1 MIKKNKKFQRIV
13 ITTGESSGIGPDI
26 IIMSAQKKWPVE
38 LVVCAD
44 PHLLLDRANQ
54 INLPLKLR
62 SYHAETIAF
71 PCMPGELSI
80 LEILLPKKS
89 VPGRLNIDN
98 NDYVINTLKRASQG
112 CLNKEFAALV
122 TGPVHKAILNK
133 GNIAFCGHTEF
144 LSRINKCNKT
154 VMMLSN
160 SKIKLRVA
168 LATTHIPISSVPKE
182 ITQKSLCDTITI
194 LAKGL
199 NQYFG
204 ILHPKIYVCGLN
216 PHAGEFGYMGQEE
229 IETIIP
235 ALNILRKT
243 TNYEI
248 IGPLSAD
255 TIFQSKY
262 IQHADVILAMYH
274 DQGLPV
280 LKYSGFGQ
288 SVNITFGLP
297 FIRTSVDHGTALELS
312 GTGLALPNSMM
323 MAITVAISMI
333 NKLYEKD
340 ILL

>member
-1 MIKKNKKFQRIV
+1 MIKTNKKFQRVI
-13 ITTGESSGIGPDI
+13 ITTGEPSGIGPDI

-44 PHLLLDRANQ
+44 PNLLLDRANQ

-62 SYHAETIAF
+62 SYHAKKTAF
-71 PCMPGELSI
+71 PCIPGELSI
-80 LEILLPKKS
+80 LEMSLPKKS
-89 VPGRLNIDN
+89 VPGRLDVDN

-112 CLNKEFAALV
+112 CLNKEFSALI

-144 LSRINKCNKT
+144 LSHINKCKKT

-160 SKIKLRVA
+160 NNLRIA
-168 LATTHIPISSVPKE
+168 LATTHIPISSVPKV
-182 ITQKSLCDTITI
+182 ITQKSLCDTISI

-204 ILHPKIYVCGLN
+204 ILCPKIYVCGLN
-216 PHAGEFGYMGQEE
+216 PHAGESGYIGQEE

-235 ALNILRKT
+235 ALNILKKNT
-243 TNYEI
+243 DYEI

-274 DQGLPV
+274 DQGLPI

-288 SVNITFGLP
+288 SVNTTFGLP

-312 GTGLALPNSMM
+312 GTGLALPNSMI
-323 MAITVAISMI
+323 MAITIAISMA
-333 NKLYEKD
+333 NKVHEKN